1 MPRPDPR
8 APGDGQ
14 ADLFGAAPVRA
25 SNHGRHSQAVDRAMD
40 AAAQSDLIKPEDE
53 ALVTLVRAAAWSLDA
68 FEQQNKP
75 YGSSKL
81 LPAVTEALR
90 ELRLTPDSRA
100 TETDNSLKDLLNGLG
115 ATTTDAPSEVHDP
128 ARLHP

>member
-8 APGDGQ
+8 APGEGQ
-14 ADLFGAAPVRA
+14 ADLFGAPPVA
-25 SNHGRHSQAVDRAMD
+25 GPVHGRHSQAVDRAMN
-40 AAAQSDLIKPEDE
+40 AAADSDLIKPEDE

-68 FEQQNKP
+68 FEKQNKP

-100 TETDNSLKDLLNGLG
+100 TETDDSLKELLSGLG
-115 ATTTDAPSEVHDP
+115 AVDTPAEVHD
-128 ARLHP
+128 ATGLHP